1 MDYFWQQQEYFSGG
15 VRVPGDGC
23 SWLAI
28 FVGNFLRILGFQLL
42 GHVLYIYI
50 YYMLPALKKL
60 GNLRTKRYQEI
71 SLEVRRKGT
80 LAGDAVYRP

>member
-1 MDYFWQQQEYFSGG
+1 MARYFCRQFSKDSGIPTFG
-15 VRVPGDGC
+15 TC
-23 SWLAI
+23 I
-28 FVGNFLRILGFQLL
+28 
-42 GHVLYIYI
+42 IYI

>member
-1 MDYFWQQQEYFSGG
+1 MVYHPLKPQCCFSFFSRYIRESESREVDYFWQQQEYFSGG

-42 GHVLYIYI
+42 RQVLYKIY
-50 YYMLPALKKL
+50 ASCFE
-60 GNLRTKRYQEI
+60 EI
-71 SLEVRRKGT
+71 R
-80 LAGDAVYRP
+80 